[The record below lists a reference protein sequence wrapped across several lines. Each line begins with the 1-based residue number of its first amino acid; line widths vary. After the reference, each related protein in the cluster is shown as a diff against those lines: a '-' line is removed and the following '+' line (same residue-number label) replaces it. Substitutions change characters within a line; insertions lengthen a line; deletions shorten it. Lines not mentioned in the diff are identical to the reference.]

1 MQAKILMEWQKYDQ
15 NSAIGVNKSDSCV
28 FDIHCL
34 VSFRRGKNANISYYV
49 TELHKVIAIMPVVRS
64 VFLRKL

>member
-15 NSAIGVNKSDSCV
+15 NSAISVNKSDSCV
-28 FDIHCL
+28 FDI
-34 VSFRRGKNANISYYV
+34 SFRRGKNFNISYYV
-49 TELHKVIAIMPVVRS
+49 TELHKVIAIMPVLRS